1 MNKVDH
7 IKIILCSIILGLC
20 LYIYTTEPKIVYI
33 EKIKQ
38 ADPIIETVYIEK
50 IVYKDKPKVV
60 QIQSVKSEYY
70 EVYEVTAYTAG
81 FESTG
86 KTKDDPAYGVTAS
99 GKMVKE
105 WHTVACPRSLK
116 FGTKIYIPYFNQ
128 EFTCEDR
135 GSAITEGKLDIYIAD
150 LDQALQFG
158 RRNIEIMIIK
168 EAEQ

>member
-7 IKIILCSIILGLC
+7 IKIILCSIILGLS
-20 LYIYTTEPKIVYI
+20 LYIYTTEPKIIYI
-33 EKIKQ
+33 EKIEQ
-38 ADPIIETVYIEK
+38 AGPIIETVYIEK
-50 IVYKDKPKVV
+50 VIYKEKPKEV

-81 FESTG
+81 YESTG

-135 GSAITEGKLDIYIAD
+135 GSAITEGKLDIYIAN
-150 LDQALQFG
+150 LDQALKFG
-158 RRNIEIMIIK
+158 RRNIEIMII
-168 EAEQ
+168 EEDEE